1 MKYVIDRRHPTQI
14 DIVRQ
19 LRVDA
24 QQPSALSALCLG
36 IEVGD
41 LAAGM
46 HAGIRAT
53 GTDDFAEFVGDA
65 GYCILYN
72 GLDTDTAFLPLPA
85 VISST
90 VVLNANCDATGQDGS
105 ESRSCCACCR

>member
-1 MKYVIDRRHPTQI
+1 MKPVVDRRHPTQI

-24 QQPSALSALCLG
+24 QQPSALSAFCMG
-36 IEVGD
+36 IKVGD

-46 HAGIRAT
+46 HAGVCAA
-53 GTDDFAEFVGDA
+53 GTDDFAEFVCNA

-72 GLDTDTAFLPLPA
+72 GLDADTAFLPLPA
-85 VISST
+85 VVSGT

-105 ESRSCCACCR
+105 ESSSCCACCR